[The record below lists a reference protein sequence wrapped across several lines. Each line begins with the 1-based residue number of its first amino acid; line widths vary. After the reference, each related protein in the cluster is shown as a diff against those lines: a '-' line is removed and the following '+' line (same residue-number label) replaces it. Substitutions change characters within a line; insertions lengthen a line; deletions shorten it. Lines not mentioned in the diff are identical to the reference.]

1 MKTSRDICHMRVR
14 SPVTTVTASLFPKH
28 SVIAVQNC
36 QLLYDSIVIDYFR
49 YLIYS
54 LFIFIIILS
63 ELDHAIE
70 ALLFRPSFTLQVVDK
85 PCEVREPLSSTLGCM
100 SLVYGLLLPLVV
112 GEC

>member
-1 MKTSRDICHMRVR
+1 MM
-14 SPVTTVTASLFPKH
+14 
-28 SVIAVQNC
+28 
-36 QLLYDSIVIDYFR
+36 
-49 YLIYS
+49 
-54 LFIFIIILS
+54 IILS

-70 ALLFRPSFTLQVVDK
+70 ALLFRPSFTQVVDK